1 MSLQNTPRA
10 NRLHIGIFGP
20 RNSGKSSLLNAL
32 TGQSFAVVSDVA
44 GTTTD
49 PVYKSMELS
58 GIGPV
63 VWIDTAGFDDEGE
76 LGAMRVQKT
85 QEALQRT
92 DIALFLFSDGSV
104 QEKNWLEQ
112 IKAKKIP
119 VIPIINKSDIR
130 PDCAVFSAQI
140 EALCHEKPVL
150 VSTTT
155 GEGLSTLKERLLR
168 LLPEDYQAE
177 SITAHLV
184 HPGDAVLLVMPQDLQ
199 APKGRLI
206 LPQVQTI
213 RDLLDHGCIVTS
225 CTTDTMEQA
234 LASLAAPPSLIIT
247 DSQAFAFVYAHKP
260 AASLL
265 TSFSVLFARYKGD
278 IHQFV
283 AGAAAMEHLTAASH
297 VLIAEACTHAPL
309 TEDIGRVKI
318 PNLLRQRFGNS
329 LAIDFV
335 RGTDFP
341 ADLSSYNLI
350 IHCGACMFNRR
361 YVLNRLEQAAAQR
374 VPMCNY
380 GIAIAYLT
388 GILDKIVY

>member
-32 TGQSFAVVSDVA
+32 TGQAFAVVSDVA

-49 PVYKSMELS
+49 PVYKSMELH
-58 GIGPV
+58 GVGPV
-63 VWIDTAGFDDEGE
+63 VWIDTAGFDDEGA

-92 DIALFLFSDGSV
+92 DIALLLFSEASA
-104 QEKNWLEQ
+104 QELSWLEQ
-112 IKAKKIP
+112 LKAKKIP
-119 VIPIINKSDIR
+119 VIPVINKSDVR
-130 PDCAVFSAQI
+130 PDSALLSAQI

-150 VSTTT
+150 VSAST
-155 GEGLSTLKERLLR
+155 GDGLAALKERLLR

-184 HPGDAVLLVMPQDLQ
+184 QPGDTVLLVMPQDLQ

-206 LPQVQTI
+206 LPQVQTT
-213 RDLLDHGCIVTS
+213 RDLLDHDCIIIS
-225 CTTDTMEQA
+225 CTTATMEQA
-234 LASLAAPPSLIIT
+234 LASLAEPPKLIIT

-278 IHQFV
+278 IQQFV
-283 AGAAAMEHLTAASH
+283 AGAAAIEQLTPNSR

-318 PNLLRQRFGNS
+318 PKLLRQRIGEA

-341 ADLSSYNLI
+341 ADLSAYDLI

-361 YVLNRLEQAAAQR
+361 YVLNRLEQAAAQQ

-380 GIAIAYLT
+380 GIAIACLT